1 MRRDVA
7 PGATG
12 AVISALAPGLA
23 LALTLALGACV
34 PDYVVPGPYAAPDDA
49 AVETPDAL
57 ASPAGPTSETA
68 PPQVEDASPRAG
80 DAGSDGGDTPDEAG
94 LPTST
99 LGCDLSGRWL
109 VTDREVSTAIGAEE
123 ATHEWL
129 YFEMSQTGTQLTV
142 TKGLSCGMDTV
153 GISAASGNVACEK
166 VWPAMQT
173 YDIENGRTGTSATT
187 ASGCS
192 VSFARFY
199 EVNGASVPYYQNP
212 NNALPPASQEATSSS
227 PGWQDWD
234 NDGFPGYTLNV
245 TGLTTGQLYIS
256 SRRWNEWSGTIDA
269 GSNSFTLADN
279 WEAESDLL
287 GYNGSSLL
295 TENSSATRDN
305 DASLHF
311 VTFAR
316 LTPTQATG
324 DDTSVCT
331 SIRSLA
337 PTLAPE
343 ASN

>member
-7 PGATG
+7 PGVTG
-12 AVISALAPGLA
+12 AVIRAPAPGLA
-23 LALTLALGACV
+23 LAVALALGGCF
-34 PDYVVPGPYAAPDDA
+34 PDYVPPGPYGAPDDA
-49 AVETPDAL
+49 EAVTPDAL
-57 ASPAGPTSETA
+57 ALTSETA
-68 PPQVEDASPRAG
+68 PTPVEDASPRAG
-80 DAGSDGGDTPDEAG
+80 DAGSDDGDTPPVEGG

-99 LGCDLSGRWL
+99 VGCDLSGRWL
-109 VTDREVSTAIGAEE
+109 VTDREVSTALGAEE

-142 TKGLSCGMDTV
+142 TKGLSCGMNTV

-173 YDIENGRTGTSATT
+173 YDIENGRTATSAMT

-212 NNALPPASQEATSSS
+212 NNALPPASQEATASS

-234 NDGFPGYTLNV
+234 NDGLPGYTMNV

-269 GSNSFTLADN
+269 GSNTFTLADD
-279 WEAESDLL
+279 WEADSDLL

-324 DDTSVCT
+324 DDTSVCAAV
-331 SIRSLA
+331 RSLA

>member
-1 MRRDVA
+1 VA
-7 PGATG
+7 PGVTR
-12 AVISALAPGLA
+12 AVISALGLA
-23 LALTLALGACV
+23 FGGCI
-34 PDYVVPGPYAAPDDA
+34 PDYVVPGPYGAPDDDA
-49 AVETPDAL
+49 AFDATDAL
-57 ASPAGPTSETA
+57 ASPAGSSFDAATA
-68 PPQVEDASPRAG
+68 PIEDAAAPRAG
-80 DAGSDGGDTPDEAG
+80 EADTQDGSAQPPVEAG

-99 LGCDLSGRWL
+99 VGCDLSGRWL
-109 VTDREVSTAIGAEE
+109 VADREVSTALGAEE

-129 YFEMSQTGTQLTV
+129 YFEMSQTGAQLTV
-142 TKGLSCGMDTV
+142 TKGVSCGTDTV
-153 GISAASGNVACEK
+153 GISAASGNVACAK

-173 YDIENGRTGTSATT
+173 YDVENGRTGTSAITP
-187 ASGCS
+187 SGCS

-199 EVNGASVPYYQNP
+199 EVIGASVPYYQNP
-212 NNALPPASQEATSSS
+212 SNALPPLSQEATSSG

-234 NDGFPGYTLNV
+234 NDGHPGYTMNV

-269 GSNSFTLADN
+269 GSNTFTLADD
-279 WEAESDLL
+279 WEADSDLL

-305 DASLHF
+305 DATLHF

-316 LTPTQATG
+316 LMPTQATG
-324 DDTSVCT
+324 DDMSACAAV
-331 SIRSLA
+331 RSLA